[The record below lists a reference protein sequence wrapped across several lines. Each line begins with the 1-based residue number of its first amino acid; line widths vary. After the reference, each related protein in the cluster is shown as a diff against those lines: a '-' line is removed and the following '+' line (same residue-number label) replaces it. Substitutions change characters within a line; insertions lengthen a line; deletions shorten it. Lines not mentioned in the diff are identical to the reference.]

1 MIEKESII
9 MKLTLVGIALIL
21 TSTSL
26 IVNKDAVLSQADM
39 RTINEKKL
47 ISGPDMVFKTG
58 VVTQSS
64 NSKKC
69 ENLKCW
75 QRKAIK

>member
-39 RTINEKKL
+39 RT
-47 ISGPDMVFKTG
+47 
-58 VVTQSS
+58 
-64 NSKKC
+64 
-69 ENLKCW
+69 
-75 QRKAIK
+75 